1 MNRQTGDMIENITFP
16 QLRRQAV
23 TRALILN
30 TLTMFRY
37 FINVKD
43 FFPGEALHQS
53 YFLVLVPLGILGN
66 LLSFLVSLI
75 FLQV

>member
-16 QLRRQAV
+16 QAI
-23 TRALILN
+23 TRALMLN

-37 FINVKD
+37 FNAKD

-75 FLQV
+75 CLQV